1 MRSWPAVGREQ
12 QRCETVQL
20 YIAALSHTVHIC
32 SCNLLGE
39 KSAATA
45 LQSAATAM
53 PQCQTVQLQLKP
65 AFHPTATVTSFQ
77 FDVEAVFYPFNPFL
91 NCT

>member
-1 MRSWPAVGREQ
+1 MR
-12 QRCETVQL
+12 
-20 YIAALSHTVHIC
+20 
-32 SCNLLGE
+32 NLLGE

-45 LQSAATAM
+45 LQSAATALQSPATAM

-77 FDVEAVFYPFNPFL
+77 FKSIYRLCLKSIKVCLQKLSMFL
-91 NCT
+91 L